1 MATRPKK
8 ITVSVTPGKNTPVN
22 HVIRFEDLLQK
33 VQKGVAKRART
44 RAAAPGGHDADLGSI
59 RQLAADLES
68 LLREA
73 RQASPDKTAPVPARR
88 AAGRGRKKA

>member
-33 VQKGVAKRART
+33 VQKVVAKRARA
-44 RAAAPGGHDADLGSI
+44 RVAAPGAPGADLGSI

-68 LLREA
+68 RLREV
-73 RQASPDKTAPVPARR
+73 RQAKPDKTAAVPVGK
-88 AAGRGRKKA
+88 AGQGKKKA